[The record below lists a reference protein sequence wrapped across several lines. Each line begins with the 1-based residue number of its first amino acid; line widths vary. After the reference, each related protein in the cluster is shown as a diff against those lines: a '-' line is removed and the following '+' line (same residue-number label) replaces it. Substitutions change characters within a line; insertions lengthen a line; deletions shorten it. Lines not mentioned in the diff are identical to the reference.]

1 MCIKIWLS
9 SHTILE
15 ATKKNFPRFNSNKIN
30 IYTFLFMA
38 TPNFQ
43 KMRELLTETT
53 KQKKQKKKIIIKRK
67 KRTTSKICNLNL
79 NFKIQTMQ
87 NKPYTKFICKKI
99 NKTEQNQKKSL
110 S

>member
-53 KQKKQKKKIIIKRK
+53 KQKNQKKKNNNK
-67 KRTTSKICNLNL
+67 KEKKN
-79 NFKIQTMQ
+79 NFQDLQ
-87 NKPYTKFICKKI
+87 F
-99 NKTEQNQKKSL
+99 ESQL
-110 S
+110 